1 MIIEPGRRARRGG
14 RVATQ
19 SRPRLGTAAAV
30 IAWLGFANL
39 AFLITPDQA
48 ALAGHDAGLP
58 TATTAAF
65 LSAIDQNPVATA
77 ATTLF
82 VTGHIL
88 GIVLLGVALWQVI
101 PRWAAIALI
110 VSQPLHFVVAVI
122 VPNHPLDVLA
132 WLLTT
137 VGFTR
142 RGGRGAEQVAD
153 LSLGPGRHDK
163 CPGSPNDP
171 RHLLIFLWR
180 CRESNPGPPLLHEGF
195 SVRSPPCLYSDPPVM
210 RTSRCDDPSRC
221 LVSLPTPRPG
231 GQVSPLDDAGNRV
244 GNAPGPTARY
254 WIRRQARTSRAWPEP
269 GQCAYQRHLLVYD
282 AWLTRSSSSSS
293 ARFPSID
300 IRSRNRSPPSA
311 PVQPGV
317 R

>member
-1 MIIEPGRRARRGG
+1 MTTTTVTPSTISGHR
-14 RVATQ
+14 RVAVLVAAIGPLSIAALRGLLPYDTVDDSGAIVEKVAAHPGAENAVLWLSALALLTMPLALLVVSRVAMQ
-19 SRPRLGTAAAV
+19 TRPRLGTAAAV

-58 TATTAAF
+58 TATTAAL

-88 GIVLLGVALWQVI
+88 GIVLLGVALWRVI

-137 VGFTR
+137 VGFTAAAAA
-142 RGGRGAEQVAD
+142 G
-153 LSLGPGRHDK
+153 LS
-163 CPGSPNDP
+163 S
-171 RHLLIFLWR
+171 
-180 CRESNPGPPLLHEGF
+180 S
-195 SVRSPPCLYSDPPVM
+195 YSH
-210 RTSRCDDPSRC
+210 PS
-221 LVSLPTPRPG
+221 
-231 GQVSPLDDAGNRV
+231 
-244 GNAPGPTARY
+244 TAR
-254 WIRRQARTSRAWPEP
+254 
-269 GQCAYQRHLLVYD
+269 
-282 AWLTRSSSSSS
+282 
-293 ARFPSID
+293 
-300 IRSRNRSPPSA
+300 
-311 PVQPGV
+311 
-317 R
+317 